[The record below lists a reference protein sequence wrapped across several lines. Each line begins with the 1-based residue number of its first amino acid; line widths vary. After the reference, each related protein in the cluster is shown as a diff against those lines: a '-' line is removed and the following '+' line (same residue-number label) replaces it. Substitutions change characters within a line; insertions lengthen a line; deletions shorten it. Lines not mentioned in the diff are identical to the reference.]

1 MTHFLIIGGG
11 ISGLS
16 CAKFI
21 QEQSNGHIITILEKN
36 AEIGY
41 PQTRP
46 GLIENQELLKEYSSF
61 KQMGTTGCRRTWAAK
76 SISQHLTARGVDIH
90 VRTRV
95 QSLNPLT
102 FHGAGPTFTDSYD
115 IMIDA
120 TNNQFPSEDNIISQS
135 RGENSEFVG
144 GVALGGRRFDTPEIL
159 AIRSDNTIEC
169 WYHAK
174 LPQIE
179 GGWLEIMH
187 GSFNSEEAS
196 IDSSFERG
204 KLLAEA
210 ALTSIC

>member
-11 ISGLS
+11 ISGLV
-16 CAKFI
+16 CAQEI
-21 QEQSNGHIITILEKN
+21 QTSSNEHTITIFEKN

-61 KQMGTTGCRRTWAAK
+61 KQMGTSGCRRPWAAK
-76 SISQHLTARGVDIH
+76 SISQQLTANGVNIH

-102 FHGAGPTFTDSYD
+102 FHGAGPPFIDSYD
-115 IMIDA
+115 LVIDA
-120 TNNQFPSEDNIISQS
+120 TNNQFPSEDSIISQS
-135 RGENSEFVG
+135 RGEISEFVG
-144 GVALGGRRFDTPEIL
+144 GVALGGGRFVTPEIL
-159 AIRSDNTIEC
+159 AIRSDNTVEC
-169 WYHAK
+169 WYREK
-174 LPQIE
+174 LPPIV

-187 GSFNSEEAS
+187 GSFNTEEAS

-204 KLLAEA
+204 KSLAEA
-210 ALTSIC
+210 ALTSI

>member
-1 MTHFLIIGGG
+1 MTDFLIIGGG

-21 QEQSNGHIITILEKN
+21 QEHSDEHTITILEKN

-46 GLIENQELLKEYSSF
+46 GLIENHELLNEYSSF
-61 KQMGTTGCRRTWAAK
+61 KQMGTTGCRRPWAAK
-76 SISQHLTARGVDIH
+76 SISQQLTANGVNIH

-120 TNNQFPSEDNIISQS
+120 TNNQFSPENHIISQS
-135 RGENSEFVG
+135 RGEKTEFVG
-144 GVALGGRRFDTPEIL
+144 GVAIGGRQFDTPEIL
-159 AIRSDNTIEC
+159 AIRSDNTVEC
-169 WYHAK
+169 WYREK

-187 GSFNSEEAS
+187 GAFNSEEAS